1 MKFDVKAIAEQVADR
16 IIGKLDA
23 TPHAFRNK
31 QFNEDPDCVEA
42 VSAELDFLLQ
52 MDLDILVFQKLVG
65 DVLDAPSVQMAF
77 NYAERVVSDYNQ
89 ELLQQQDEL
98 KYQNEQYVKDVL

>member
-1 MKFDVKAIAEQVADR
+1 MRFDVKAIAEQVADR

-31 QFNEDPDCVEA
+31 QFNEAPDCVEA

-52 MDLDILVFQKLVG
+52 MDIDVRVFQKLVG
-65 DVLDAPSVQMAF
+65 DVLDQTPVQMAF
-77 NYAERVVSDYNQ
+77 DYAENVIAEYNQ